1 LLILPERNPRS
12 SCDHWDMISSFS
24 VVEFGLLRG
33 IPKRRSRS
41 GTTGRRG
48 LDPQVNRSS
57 VMTPSSGH
65 WIGLDG
71 LDGLNGLDVLFVCFK
86 KVNSKWTNVMQ
97 MEERSDFRFR
107 KT

>member
-1 LLILPERNPRS
+1 MLILPERNPRS

-65 WIGLDG
+65 WIGLDWM
-71 LDGLNGLDVLFVCFK
+71 DWMD
-86 KVNSKWTNVMQ
+86 
-97 MEERSDFRFR
+97 
-107 KT
+107 

>member
-1 LLILPERNPRS
+1 MLILPERNPRS

-65 WIGLDG
+65 WIGLDWM
-71 LDGLNGLDVLFVCFK
+71 D
-86 KVNSKWTNVMQ
+86 
-97 MEERSDFRFR
+97 
-107 KT
+107 

>member
-1 LLILPERNPRS
+1 
-12 SCDHWDMISSFS
+12 MISSFS

-41 GTTGRRG
+41 GTTGSRG

-65 WIGLDG
+65 WMDWIE
-71 LDGLNGLDVLFVCFK
+71 
-86 KVNSKWTNVMQ
+86 WMY
-97 MEERSDFRFR
+97 
-107 KT
+107 